1 MTSEPNQNKQL
12 LFLVAQ
18 PRSGNTL
25 FASIMNQNP
34 EIAATPN
41 SITLEII
48 KDLFLLKQTDV
59 FQNFPDHK
67 SLDNVLD
74 IVYDTYYKD
83 WPQRIIIDRGP
94 VTTPGNFELMQKHFK
109 RPFKCIVLLRDL
121 MDVLASYMQ
130 WYTENPDAFPNR
142 FGLQTDEEKL
152 AMIMNKDGAVAKDL
166 EAIKNSYNYK
176 DMCHYVKYDDMVD
189 NPEQEFKDSLYKK
202 SYGETLLCFPSPGIK
217 QAMATAALETDGI
230 KKTTVNRLLFLPEQY
245 VNVWGTPYL
254 KMDIVRSADI
264 NKTPDVRTRGY
275 LPRWCAEVRLRFIA
289 PALSTF
295 DVTSLLSNA
304 GAIVGIGDYRQEKG
318 RGSFGCFDVF
328 DGKNK
333 NIPEWDDIV
342 KESREAQQ
350 HAMDYPIC
358 ADPETEELMEMIGIE
373 RQKRAA

>member
-59 FQNFPDHK
+59 FQNYPDHK

-74 IVYDTYYKD
+74 SVYDVYYKD

-94 VTTPGNFELMQKHFK
+94 VTATGNFLLMQKHFK

-142 FGLQTDEEKL
+142 FGLKTDEEKL
-152 AMIMNKDGAVAKDL
+152 AMIMSKNGAVAKDL

-189 NPEQEFKDSLYKK
+189 NPEQEFRKIY
-202 SYGETLLCFPSPGIK
+202 
-217 QAMATAALETDGI
+217 Q
-230 KKTTVNRLLFLPEQY
+230 FLDEPYFNHRFNNLDQ
-245 VNVWGTPYL
+245 VNVNG
-254 KMDIVRSADI
+254 
-264 NKTPDVRTRGY
+264 
-275 LPRWCAEVRLRFIA
+275 
-289 PALSTF
+289 LSY
-295 DVTSLLSNA
+295 DDK
-304 GAIVGIGDYRQEKG
+304 IVGNNMHKLFEGPVRKVYNPYIEK
-318 RGSFGCFDVF
+318 
-328 DGKNK
+328 
-333 NIPEWDDIV
+333 IPERI
-342 KESREAQQ
+342 KEKYGHIRF
-350 HAMDYPIC
+350 
-358 ADPETEELMEMIGIE
+358 
-373 RQKRAA
+373 